1 MEDPFFHSYECEICP
16 NWREEDDITN
26 EDIANFIERR
36 RKDKGMTVKTLCEKT
51 KIPRS
56 TMDRYRKASVD
67 IPISSFLKICNELGI
82 DVEKFRDK
90 DNKKT

>member
-1 MEDPFFHSYECEICP
+1 MKEEFSCDLCCPFQEK
-16 NWREEDDITN
+16 DDITN

-51 KIPRS
+51 KIPRA

-67 IPISSFLKICNELGI
+67 IPISSFLKICSELGI

-90 DNKKT
+90 DNKKK